1 MVIKILHSSFFTP
14 NTVNMNITSTYNDGQ
29 LTIAISGRVDAAEA
43 QNLQQ
48 EALALVNEHS
58 DAQSI
63 IVDASQMTFI
73 SSLGLRVML
82 TLKKKVDD
90 TKIIGVNAD
99 VYNVFSITGFHKII
113 TVEKAL
119 PSVSVEGCPLVNGR
133 KDVYQLTEDIVL
145 KVFPDG
151 TTKADVDK
159 EVAMAKEAFVLGVPT
174 AMAFN
179 IVMVDGRYALEYE
192 STAPMA
198 IDAIPLGTLI
208 RNLHELKV
216 DPEEG
221 TFAPGVVLLKKRIEA
236 LEPYLG
242 EDAVSKLLQMIKVL
256 PDATALLHGNLTL
269 GCIMKQN
276 EEPIFTN
283 MGGVCFGHPVL
294 DLSRLYAS
302 FTEEQ
307 KGEYFDMLLD
317 EYFDMESDETIK
329 RNRENIVILSSIYEF
344 TELLTDGEPT
354 EEKVEESKKR
364 FQEIITDRWE
374 EILSRLRF
382 KMDFNEEIRALERKQ
397 FYLDSDVNIDWI
409 ANTLGT
415 NRHYV
420 SDYFNKVLHC
430 TFNEYIN
437 NLRLNY
443 AAKLIKE
450 GRVQKSQICYKA
462 GFNNDHTFR
471 RLFKQ
476 KFGCLPSQ
484 YE

>member
-1 MVIKILHSSFFTP
+1 MQ
-14 NTVNMNITSTYNDGQ
+14 ITSNYNDGQ

-48 EALALVNEHS
+48 EALALVNGRS
-58 DAQSI
+58 DINSI
-63 IVDASQMTFI
+63 VVDASQMTFI

-90 TKIIGVNAD
+90 LRIIGVNAD

-119 PSVSVEGCPLVNGR
+119 PNVSVEGCPLAGGR

-145 KVFPDG
+145 KVFPEG

-174 AMAFN
+174 AMAFD

-198 IDAIPLGTLI
+198 IDAIPLGTLV

-221 TFAPGVVLLKKRIEA
+221 TFAPGVVMLKKRIEA

-269 GCIMKQN
+269 DCIMKQN

-344 TELLTDGEPT
+344 TELLADGEPT
-354 EEKVEESKKR
+354 EEMVEESKKR
-364 FQEIITDRWE
+364 FQEVIADRWE

-437 NLRLNY
+437 NLRLNH

>member
-1 MVIKILHSSFFTP
+1 MQ
-14 NTVNMNITSTYNDGQ
+14 ITSNYNGGQ

-48 EALALVNEHS
+48 EALALVNGRS
-58 DAQSI
+58 DINSI
-63 IVDASQMTFI
+63 VVDASQMTFI

-90 TKIIGVNAD
+90 LRIIGVNAD

-133 KDVYQLTEDIVL
+133 KDVYQLTEDTVL
-145 KVFPDG
+145 KVFPEG

-174 AMAFN
+174 AMAFD

-198 IDAIPLGTLI
+198 IDAIPLGTLV

-221 TFAPGVVLLKKRIEA
+221 TFAPGVVMLKKRIEA

-269 GCIMKQN
+269 DCIMKQN

-344 TELLTDGEPT
+344 TELLADGEPS

-364 FQEIITDRWE
+364 FQEVIADRWE

>member
-1 MVIKILHSSFFTP
+1 MQ
-14 NTVNMNITSTYNDGQ
+14 ITSNFNDGQ

-48 EALALVNEHS
+48 EALALVDGRREIN
-58 DAQSI
+58 SI
-63 IVDASQMTFI
+63 VVDASQMTFI

-90 TKIIGVNAD
+90 LRIIGVNAD

-133 KDVYQLTEDIVL
+133 KDVYQLTEDTVL
-145 KVFPDG
+145 KVFPEG

-174 AMAFN
+174 AMAFD

-198 IDAIPLGTLI
+198 IDAIPLGTLV

-221 TFAPGVVLLKKRIEA
+221 TFAPGVVMLKKRIEA

-269 GCIMKQN
+269 DCIMKQN

-344 TELLTDGEPT
+344 TELLADGEPS

-364 FQEIITDRWE
+364 FQEVIADRWE

>member
-1 MVIKILHSSFFTP
+1 MQ
-14 NTVNMNITSTYNDGQ
+14 ITSNYNGGQ

-48 EALALVNEHS
+48 EALALVNGRS
-58 DAQSI
+58 DINSI
-63 IVDASQMTFI
+63 VVDASQMTFI

-90 TKIIGVNAD
+90 LRIIGVNAD

-133 KDVYQLTEDIVL
+133 KDVYQLTEDTVL
-145 KVFPDG
+145 KVFPEG

-174 AMAFN
+174 AMAFD

-198 IDAIPLGTLI
+198 IDAIPLGTLV

-221 TFAPGVVLLKKRIEA
+221 TFAPGVVMLKKRIEA

-269 GCIMKQN
+269 DCIMKQN

-344 TELLTDGEPT
+344 TELLADGEPT

-364 FQEIITDRWE
+364 FQEIIADRWE

>member
-1 MVIKILHSSFFTP
+1 MQIS
-14 NTVNMNITSTYNDGQ
+14 STYNDGQ

-48 EALALVNEHS
+48 EALALVNEHR
-58 DAQSI
+58 DVRSI

-119 PSVSVEGCPLVNGR
+119 PSVSVEGCPLAGGR

-145 KVFPDG
+145 KVFPEG

-192 STAPMA
+192 STSPMA

-221 TFAPGVVLLKKRIEA
+221 TFAPGVVMLKKRIEA

-256 PDATALLHGNLTL
+256 PDATALLHGNLTID
-269 GCIMKQN
+269 CIMKQN
-276 EEPIFTN
+276 EEAIFTD
-283 MGGVCFGHPVL
+283 MGGVCFGPPVL

-344 TELLTDGEPT
+344 TELLADGEPT

-364 FQEIITDRWE
+364 FQEVIADRWE

-437 NLRLNY
+437 NLRLNH

-450 GRVQKSQICYKA
+450 GLVQKSQICYKA

>member
-1 MVIKILHSSFFTP
+1 MQ
-14 NTVNMNITSTYNDGQ
+14 ITSNYNGGQ

-48 EALALVNEHS
+48 EALALVNGRS
-58 DAQSI
+58 DINSI
-63 IVDASQMTFI
+63 VVDASQMTFI

-90 TKIIGVNAD
+90 LRIIGVNAD

-133 KDVYQLTEDIVL
+133 KNVYQLTEDTVL
-145 KVFPDG
+145 KVFPEG

-174 AMAFN
+174 AMAFD

-198 IDAIPLGTLI
+198 IDAIPLGTLV

-221 TFAPGVVLLKKRIEA
+221 TFAPGVVMLKKRIEA

-269 GCIMKQN
+269 DCIMKQN

-344 TELLTDGEPT
+344 TELLADGEPS

-364 FQEIITDRWE
+364 FQEIIADRWE

>member
-1 MVIKILHSSFFTP
+1 MQIS
-14 NTVNMNITSTYNDGQ
+14 STYNDGQ

-48 EALALVNEHS
+48 EALALVNEHR
-58 DAQSI
+58 DVRSI
-63 IVDASQMTFI
+63 IVDAAQMTFI

-119 PSVSVEGCPLVNGR
+119 PSVSVEGCPLAGGR

-145 KVFPDG
+145 KVFPEG

-221 TFAPGVVLLKKRIEA
+221 TFAPGVVMLKKRIEA

-256 PDATALLHGNLTL
+256 PDATALLHGNLTID
-269 GCIMKQN
+269 CIMEQN
-276 EEPIFTN
+276 EEAIFTD

-344 TELLTDGEPT
+344 TELLADGEPT

-364 FQEIITDRWE
+364 FQEVIADRWE

-437 NLRLNY
+437 NLRLNH

>member
-1 MVIKILHSSFFTP
+1 MRKLKQKT
-14 NTVNMNITSTYNDGQ
+14 MQITSNYNGGQ

-48 EALALVNEHS
+48 EALALVNGRS
-58 DAQSI
+58 DINSI
-63 IVDASQMTFI
+63 VVDASQMTFI

-90 TKIIGVNAD
+90 LRIIGVNAD

-133 KDVYQLTEDIVL
+133 KDVYQLTEDTVL
-145 KVFPDG
+145 KVFPEG

-174 AMAFN
+174 AMAFD

-198 IDAIPLGTLI
+198 IDAIPLGTLV

-221 TFAPGVVLLKKRIEA
+221 TFAPGVVMLKKRIEA

-242 EDAVSKLLQMIKVL
+242 DDAVSKLLQMIKVL

-269 GCIMKQN
+269 DCIMKQN

-344 TELLTDGEPT
+344 TELLADGEPT

-364 FQEIITDRWE
+364 FQEVIADRWE

>member
-1 MVIKILHSSFFTP
+1 MQ
-14 NTVNMNITSTYNDGQ
+14 ITSNYNGGQ

-48 EALALVNEHS
+48 EALALVNGRS
-58 DAQSI
+58 DMNSI
-63 IVDASQMTFI
+63 VVDASQMTFI

-90 TKIIGVNAD
+90 LRIIGVNAD

-145 KVFPDG
+145 KVFPEG

-174 AMAFN
+174 AMAFD

-198 IDAIPLGTLI
+198 IDAIPLGTLV

-221 TFAPGVVLLKKRIEA
+221 TFAPGVVMLKKRIEA

-269 GCIMKQN
+269 DCIMKQN

-307 KGEYFDMLLD
+307 KGEFFDMLLD

-344 TELLTDGEPT
+344 TELLADGEPS

-364 FQEIITDRWE
+364 FQEVIADRWE

>member
-1 MVIKILHSSFFTP
+1 MQ
-14 NTVNMNITSTYNDGQ
+14 ITSNYNGGQ

-48 EALALVNEHS
+48 EALALVNGRS
-58 DAQSI
+58 DINSI
-63 IVDASQMTFI
+63 VVDASQMTFI

-90 TKIIGVNAD
+90 LRIIGVNAD

-133 KDVYQLTEDIVL
+133 KDVYQLTEDTVL
-145 KVFPDG
+145 KVFPEG

-174 AMAFN
+174 AMAFD

-198 IDAIPLGTLI
+198 IDAIPLGTLV

-221 TFAPGVVLLKKRIEA
+221 TFAPGVVMLKKRIEA

-269 GCIMKQN
+269 DCIMKQN

-344 TELLTDGEPT
+344 TELLADGEPT

-364 FQEIITDRWE
+364 FQEVIADRWE

>member
-1 MVIKILHSSFFTP
+1 MSYNFINFAPT
-14 NTVNMNITSTYNDGQ
+14 MQITSNYNGGQ

-48 EALALVNEHS
+48 EALALVNGRS
-58 DAQSI
+58 DINSI
-63 IVDASQMTFI
+63 VVDASQMTFI

-90 TKIIGVNAD
+90 LRIIGVNAD

-119 PSVSVEGCPLVNGR
+119 PNVSVEGCPLVNGR
-133 KDVYQLTEDIVL
+133 KDVYQLTEDTVL
-145 KVFPDG
+145 KVFPEG

-174 AMAFN
+174 AMAFD

-192 STAPMA
+192 STAPMT
-198 IDAIPLGTLI
+198 IDAIPLGTLV

-221 TFAPGVVLLKKRIEA
+221 TFAPGVVMLKKRIEA

-269 GCIMKQN
+269 DCIMKQN

-344 TELLTDGEPT
+344 TELLADGEPT
-354 EEKVEESKKR
+354 EEKAEESKKR
-364 FQEIITDRWE
+364 FQEIIADRWE

>member
-1 MVIKILHSSFFTP
+1 MQ
-14 NTVNMNITSTYNDGQ
+14 ITSKYEDGL

-48 EALALVNEHS
+48 EALALVNEHRDVS
-58 DAQSI
+58 SI

-221 TFAPGVVLLKKRIEA
+221 TFAPGVVMLKKRIEA

>member
-1 MVIKILHSSFFTP
+1 M
-14 NTVNMNITSTYNDGQ
+14 
-29 LTIAISGRVDAAEA
+29 TIAISGRVDAAEA

-48 EALALVNEHS
+48 EALTLVNEHR
-58 DAQSI
+58 DVRSI
-63 IVDASQMTFI
+63 VVDASQMTFI

-119 PSVSVEGCPLVNGR
+119 PTVSVEGCHLVNGK

-145 KVFPDG
+145 KVFPEG

-174 AMAFN
+174 AMAFD

-192 STAPMA
+192 STAPMS
-198 IDAIPLGTLI
+198 IDAIPLGTLV
-208 RNLHELKV
+208 RNLHEQKV
-216 DPEEG
+216 DPEAG
-221 TFAPGVVLLKKRIEA
+221 VFAPGLVMLKKRIER

-242 EDAVSKLLQMIKVL
+242 EDAVSKLLQMLKVL
-256 PDATALLHGNLTL
+256 PDATALLHGNLTID
-269 GCIMKQN
+269 CIMKQN
-276 EEPIFTN
+276 EEAIFTD

-307 KGEYFDMLLD
+307 KGEYFDMFLD

-344 TELLTDGEPT
+344 TELLADGEPT
-354 EEKVEESKKR
+354 EEKVEKSKKR
-364 FQEIITDRWE
+364 FQEIIADRWE

-430 TFNEYIN
+430 TFNDYIN
-437 NLRLNY
+437 NLRLNH

>member
-1 MVIKILHSSFFTP
+1 MQ
-14 NTVNMNITSTYNDGQ
+14 ITSNYNDGQ

-48 EALALVNEHS
+48 EALALVNGRS
-58 DAQSI
+58 DINSI
-63 IVDASQMTFI
+63 VVDASQMTFI

-90 TKIIGVNAD
+90 LRIIGVNAD

-133 KDVYQLTEDIVL
+133 KDVYQLTEDTVL
-145 KVFPDG
+145 KVFPEG

-174 AMAFN
+174 AMAFD

-198 IDAIPLGTLI
+198 IDAIPLGTLV

-221 TFAPGVVLLKKRIEA
+221 TFAPGVVMLKKRIEA

-269 GCIMKQN
+269 DCIMKQN

-344 TELLTDGEPT
+344 TELLADGEPT

-364 FQEIITDRWE
+364 FQEVIADRWE

>member
-1 MVIKILHSSFFTP
+1 MQ
-14 NTVNMNITSTYNDGQ
+14 ITSNYNGGQ

-48 EALALVNEHS
+48 EALALVNGRS
-58 DAQSI
+58 DINSI
-63 IVDASQMTFI
+63 VVDASQMTFI

-90 TKIIGVNAD
+90 LRIIGVNAD

-133 KDVYQLTEDIVL
+133 KDVYQLTEDTVL
-145 KVFPDG
+145 KVFPEG

-174 AMAFN
+174 AMAFD

-221 TFAPGVVLLKKRIEA
+221 TFAPGVVMLKKRIEA

-269 GCIMKQN
+269 DCIMKQN

-344 TELLTDGEPT
+344 TELLADGEPA

-364 FQEIITDRWE
+364 FQEIIADRWE